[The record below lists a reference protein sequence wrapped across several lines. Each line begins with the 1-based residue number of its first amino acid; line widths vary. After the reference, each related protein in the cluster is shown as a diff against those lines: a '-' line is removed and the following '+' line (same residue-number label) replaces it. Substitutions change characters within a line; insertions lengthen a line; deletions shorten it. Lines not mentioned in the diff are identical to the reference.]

1 MKIGALAFVA
11 AHTADPAAIA
21 KKCEAL
27 GFESFYLPE
36 HPILPVKHKTRYPLS
51 PDGEIP
57 EPYAHMIDPFIGLTL
72 AAAATKHIG
81 LGTGI
86 CLVPEREPLIL
97 AKVIATLD
105 HYSGGRFIFGIG
117 AGWLRDESEI
127 MGVDFKRRW
136 AITREY
142 VNAMKEL
149 WTKPEASFDGEFVK
163 FPAVKSNPKPAR
175 KPHPPVHIGAGGIG
189 PNVDRALRDT
199 VAIGDGWAPLGIPPE
214 QLVVE
219 LGKLK
224 KLCAEA
230 GRDFGKLEITM
241 YAPVLQ
247 SGDVKRTIAAYEEAG
262 VQRLILFPEKL
273 GPSEYERDLETM
285 AKAWVA

>member
-1 MKIGALAFVA
+1 
-11 AHTADPAAIA
+11 
-21 KKCEAL
+21 
-27 GFESFYLPE
+27 
-36 HPILPVKHKTRYPLS
+36 
-51 PDGEIP
+51 
-57 EPYAHMIDPFIGLTL
+57 
-72 AAAATKHIG
+72 
-81 LGTGI
+81 
-86 CLVPEREPLIL
+86 VPEREPLVL

-175 KPHPPVHIGAGGIG
+175 KPHPPVHIGAGGVG
-189 PNVDRALRDT
+189 PNVERALRDT

-214 QLVVE
+214 QLVIE

-224 KLCAEA
+224 KMCAEA

-262 VQRLILFPEKL
+262 AHRLILFPEKL
-273 GPSEYERDLETM
+273 GPSEYQRDLDTI